1 MGAMD
6 IAILGPAIP
15 AIREAFGLD
24 DRLVSWVFSVWVLS
38 NLVSVPI
45 MTKLADR
52 LGRKRMY
59 LIDIGLFGLG
69 SLTVALTPSFA
80 ILLVGRSLQGMAAA
94 GIFPVAASVV
104 GAVIPVERRGR
115 AFGLLG
121 SVFGIAFIIGPILA
135 GIMLSIGWRWL
146 YTTNVV
152 IAAVVLILGTRI
164 LPKTGDRKATPLD
177 LKGLFNLGGM
187 LLCLAYALSVFDT
200 TDVVGSLTSWRVLS
214 GLVAAFLLFPVF
226 VAVEKRAV
234 DPVLRLDLFKNR
246 QVALASLNAIGAGI
260 NEAAFIYFP
269 TIVVLAHGVT
279 NSQAAF
285 MLLPMMVAVAL
296 GSPLAGRLL
305 DKTGSKL
312 IVVSSNFLLVLGMLG
327 VATSPSSTTV
337 FYLGSSLIGLGM
349 AGLLGSSLNYI
360 LIHEAR
366 KQEKAISQGL
376 ISLNISI
383 GQLVSAA
390 AVGAV
395 AASAPTPLEGYSL
408 AFTGIVVFTLG
419 VTSISFLLR
428 NRTEEQDAI
437 RSKTDV

>member
-1 MGAMD
+1 MVLFIGVLMGAMD

-200 TDVVGSLTSWRVLS
+200 T
-214 GLVAAFLLFPVF
+214 
-226 VAVEKRAV
+226 
-234 DPVLRLDLFKNR
+234 
-246 QVALASLNAIGAGI
+246 
-260 NEAAFIYFP
+260 
-269 TIVVLAHGVT
+269 
-279 NSQAAF
+279 
-285 MLLPMMVAVAL
+285 
-296 GSPLAGRLL
+296 
-305 DKTGSKL
+305 
-312 IVVSSNFLLVLGMLG
+312 
-327 VATSPSSTTV
+327 
-337 FYLGSSLIGLGM
+337 
-349 AGLLGSSLNYI
+349 
-360 LIHEAR
+360 
-366 KQEKAISQGL
+366 
-376 ISLNISI
+376 
-383 GQLVSAA
+383 
-390 AVGAV
+390 
-395 AASAPTPLEGYSL
+395 
-408 AFTGIVVFTLG
+408 
-419 VTSISFLLR
+419 
-428 NRTEEQDAI
+428 
-437 RSKTDV
+437 